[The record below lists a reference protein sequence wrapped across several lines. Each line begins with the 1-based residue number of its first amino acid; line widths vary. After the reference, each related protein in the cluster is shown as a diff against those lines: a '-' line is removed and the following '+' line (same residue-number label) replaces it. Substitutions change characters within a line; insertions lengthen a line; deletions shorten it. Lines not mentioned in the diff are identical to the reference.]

1 MNKLD
6 PNNLCSHG
14 GDSLAY
20 LYDEMAVV
28 EREKFEVHLADCTT
42 CIDDF
47 AELSQSRYPVFEW
60 KHMEFDPLPTPR
72 VVIPSEAASVS
83 WFDKLRASFALRPAF
98 AFGSLAA
105 IAVVASLA
113 ALVLIGGSTGIME
126 VAGVVPTPAPVMP
139 SPENTVQPSDRAMQ
153 PVPVVNEQAPGI
165 RRDGGT
171 KVVKASTSASKPPA
185 HSARPKATQQAKR
198 NEPLPALNSTD
209 ENEDDSLR
217 LADIF
222 EEIGTSES

>member
-6 PNNLCSHG
+6 ANNLCSRG
-14 GDSLAY
+14 GDTLAY
-20 LYDEMAVV
+20 LYDEMAAA
-28 EREKFEVHLADCTT
+28 ERERFEVHLADCTT

-60 KHMEFDPLPTPR
+60 KQLEFDPLPTPR
-72 VVIPSEAASVS
+72 VVIPFEAASVS
-83 WFDKLRASFALRPAF
+83 WFDRLRTAFALRPAI

-113 ALVLIGGSTGIME
+113 AFVLIGGSSGKME
-126 VAGVVPTPAPVMP
+126 VAGGASTPAPVMP
-139 SPENTVQPSDRAMQ
+139 SPEATVQPVQ
-153 PVPVVNEQAPGI
+153 PVVAANEPRADI
-165 RRDGGT
+165 RRIEAP
-171 KVVKASTSASKPPA
+171 KVVKSSTSASKPAA

-209 ENEDDSLR
+209 EDEDDSLR

-222 EEIGTSES
+222 EEIGISES